1 MSHFT
6 FHKAEKNWLTERTSK
21 RPFETKIGEIISV
34 DVNENSRYGILGIC
48 EDIGPQAN
56 LGNPGSTNAFDAFL
70 MKFLNMQSN
79 RFLSGE
85 NCVLIGKIIQNISF
99 ESVEKSREI
108 ISELDDLVSQQISK
122 ILQDGLIPI
131 VIGGGHNN
139 AFPIIRSVSEYT
151 KKPIHVINC
160 DPHADF
166 RPLEGRHSG
175 NPFSTAFEEGFLQ
188 KYSVLGLHKAYNSEN
203 MLQQLEQN
211 QCAFTFFDDYVTGK
225 SSFKNDVLQTK
236 EESTFVGLELDLDS
250 IKDMPSSAKTPSGFS
265 LEEARFYI
273 STFAQNSFYLHLPE
287 AAPITDNERNQ
298 VGKALAYLV
307 SDFISA

>member
-1 MSHFT
+1 MKHFS
-6 FHKAEKNWLTERTSK
+6 FVKAEKNWISEQTSC
-21 RPFETKIGEIISV
+21 RPFETKIGETISV
-34 DVNENSRYGILGIC
+34 EVNEKSRYGILGIC

-85 NCVLIGKIIQNISF
+85 NCVIVGKIIQNASF
-99 ESVEKSREI
+99 ETVEKSRGI
-108 ISELDDLVSQQISK
+108 IEELDNLVTQQISNL
-122 ILQDGLIPI
+122 LQHGLIPI

-139 AFPIIRSVSEYT
+139 AFPIIRSVSL
-151 KKPIHVINC
+151 HVEGSIDVVNC

-175 NPFSTAFEEGFLQ
+175 NPFSTAFQQQFLG
-188 KYSVLGLHKAYNSEN
+188 KYTVLGLHKAYNSEN
-203 MLQQLEQN
+203 MLKKLEESE
-211 QCAFTFFDDYVTGK
+211 CTFTFFEDYLTGV
-225 SSFKNDVLQTK
+225 SSFKEDISMLKVNSAFL
-236 EESTFVGLELDLDS
+236 GIELDLDS

-273 STFAQNSFYLHLPE
+273 STLAKNSLYLHLPE
-287 AAPITDNERNQ
+287 AAPITENERHQ

-307 SDFISA
+307 SDFLSA